1 MNSNRKF
8 IQFNI
13 LSVGIIASLLFA
25 AWPCNGLSQDQQN
38 IIHFEA
44 RNEPL
49 RSVLNRLSANHNI
62 NITYNASDDVFDVL
76 VNYTTSRHTPVE
88 ILRDI
93 LNQNGHEFRES
104 GNHLVIL
111 KSTAQTRRPSDTP
124 SGQSPP
130 TTKTPSKEFTSNEI
144 SELKSEPFAEMR
156 VLHDTIFIRDTIVR
170 IEQQI
175 IRDTVFVER
184 PLQREITRPETL
196 VRDLLGVEINGR
208 ERWAVG
214 LSFTQMM
221 TNYQFTDNTSLTPEL
236 EKVKQA
242 ESFSIR
248 NFGLGVSLQ
257 YNTGSLSII
266 AGMAINSFAHR
277 FDYSELFSS
286 GGFNRIDTLDSFF
299 VIQQNDTIWT
309 HITDTIYIPLESQEI
324 FYERMNR
331 MGFWETSLAVTWDFY
346 AGRNFVWYARGNFH
360 ASTPLWLNA
369 QSIQNSEG
377 YPAVNVNR
385 DNFSPWLLAWS
396 GGLGAKI
403 RLNSISDIF
412 AETWY
417 RRYLNTWNE
426 NHPLER
432 RMHGGGI
439 RLGILYYF

>member
-1 MNSNRKF
+1 MNRKF
-8 IQFNI
+8 KFIRSGFVPGI
-13 LSVGIIASLLFA
+13 LIFLLLFA
-25 AWPCNGLSQDQQN
+25 AMAGNSFSQN
-38 IIHFEA
+38 YENTIEFEA
-44 RNEPL
+44 RNELL
-49 RSVLNRLSANHNI
+49 RSVLNRLSSEHAI

-76 VNYTTSRHTPVE
+76 INYSTSGKTPLE
-88 ILRDI
+88 ILREI
-93 LNQNGHEFRES
+93 LIQNGHEFRES

-111 KSTAQTRRPSDTP
+111 KATAKTRRPAPPAETTISPLTREPADT
-124 SGQSPP
+124 SRQLQL
-130 TTKTPSKEFTSNEI
+130 TDTL
-144 SELKSEPFAEMR
+144 SESLAETVIKR
-156 VLHDTIFIRDTIVR
+156 DTIFIRDTIFHV
-170 IEQQI
+170 EQQI

-184 PLQREITRPETL
+184 PPQREVTRPETL
-196 VRDLLGVEINGR
+196 VRDLLGVEVNGR

-214 LSFTQMM
+214 LSFTHMI
-221 TNYQFTDNTSLTPEL
+221 TDYQLTGNSTLTPEL

-242 ESFSIR
+242 EAFSIR
-248 NFGLGVSLQ
+248 NFGLGASLQ
-257 YNTGSLSII
+257 YNTGSLSVI
-266 AGMAINSFAHR
+266 AGLAINSFAHR

-309 HITDTIYIPLESQEI
+309 HITDTTYIPLESQEI

-331 MGFWETSLAVTWDFY
+331 MGFMETSLAVSWDFY

-369 QSIQNSEG
+369 QTIQNSEG
-377 YPAVNVNR
+377 FPAVNVNR
-385 DNFSPWLLAWS
+385 DNFSPWVLAWS

-403 RLNSISDIF
+403 RLNPISDVF

-417 RRYLNTWNE
+417 RRYLNTWNK

-432 RMHGGGI
+432 RMHGGGV